1 MYWAVWEE
9 WGTNYRRYAEAE
21 TREGIDQKILTRS
34 VYPAKKHTIQIFVK
48 SEETTNETI
57 TSTNHC

>member
-34 VYPAKKHTIQIFVK
+34 VYPAKKHTIQIFVVF
-48 SEETTNETI
+48 TL
-57 TSTNHC
+57 TSYPKGPENHS